1 MNKNKLARFCLI
13 PSFLCLLLLPV
24 SGWGQKI
31 AINEQ
36 DPTVKQ
42 RRIELEPL
50 KLVSTAKTKMNFSL
64 GTIGP
69 SIYVSLNGS
78 GTGANIVNV
87 GDKLILYLENNST
100 VTVQSSKLQTYDVEE
115 ITSTYKHTYNLSPG
129 DLVTLS
135 KHNLKRLRKFHADG
149 YDDVNI
155 PNQNGRQVKNFSAF
169 FVEELKRNNLFR
181 EETSSIAG
189 GKQATPVRTETTP
202 TVVNRAAAFPGGEDV
217 WMNFLNKNIKA
228 PPGLQANEQKIVMV
242 QFLVRE
248 NGAINELEIVKSAG
262 PAFDKEILRVL
273 KRMPYWKPAVEN
285 GLPVTSTVIKS
296 ITISRED
303 SSVGL

>member
-1 MNKNKLARFCLI
+1 M
-13 PSFLCLLLLPV
+13 
-24 SGWGQKI
+24 
-31 AINEQ
+31 
-36 DPTVKQ
+36 
-42 RRIELEPL
+42 
-50 KLVSTAKTKMNFSL
+50 
-64 GTIGP
+64 
-69 SIYVSLNGS
+69 
-78 GTGANIVNV
+78 
-87 GDKLILYLENNST
+87 
-100 VTVQSSKLQTYDVEE
+100 
-115 ITSTYKHTYNLSPG
+115 
-129 DLVTLS
+129 
-135 KHNLKRLRKFHADG
+135 
-149 YDDVNI
+149 
-155 PNQNGRQVKNFSAF
+155 
-169 FVEELKRNNLFR
+169 
-181 EETSSIAG
+181 
-189 GKQATPVRTETTP
+189 
-202 TVVNRAAAFPGGEDV
+202 NRAAAFPGGEDV